1 MMGIAFW
8 MEFRW
13 DSWMDSIMGS
23 IEWDRWVLFFSGFS
37 WDLKNLH
44 GIYIMGLGYLGFYYW
59 DKMRD
64 LNDLD
69 GIL

>member
-1 MMGIAFW
+1 MGIAFW

-13 DSWMDSIMGS
+13 DSWMENHGIDRMG
-23 IEWDRWVLFFSGFS
+23 WVGAFLLGIQ
-37 WDLKNLH
+37 WDLNNLH
-44 GIYIMGLGYLGFYYW
+44 GIYIMGLGYLGFYW